1 MKLLPMKKWFAISVC
16 FLLHF
21 AAVAQDNY
29 IEVVVTDTMIVEPQE
44 WNYFVYLQRHVEATA
59 NAPVDEEQRAS
70 DPKVLQQK
78 RAAIKATID
87 SLRALA
93 QQQGG
98 EITGDPENPLN
109 FTLTPTSYYGDEA
122 PQYLS
127 IRFTKRQGIENFIR
141 AIRHRGDLEGRITA
155 TAHPDMPPYTDRL
168 NARLMQ
174 NAQQKAAKLAQ
185 LAGRKLGPIILISE
199 VVEPEKDLYQGFIEH
214 MMDADRSEWLPGW
227 HAGSP
232 DYPTDKIKLDKKLRV
247 RFAFQ

>member
-1 MKLLPMKKWFAISVC
+1 MKLLQMKRLFAISFC
-16 FLLHF
+16 SLLYF
-21 AAVAQDNY
+21 AAIAQETY

-44 WNYFVYLQRHVEATA
+44 WNYFVYLQKHIEAAA
-59 NAPVDEEQRAS
+59 NAPAGEERGAR
-70 DPKVLQQK
+70 DPRILQQK
-78 RAAIKATID
+78 RAAIRATID

-109 FTLTPTSYYGDEA
+109 FTLTPTSFYGDEA

-127 IRFTKRQGIENFIR
+127 MRFTNRQSIENFIR

-174 NAQQKAAKLAQ
+174 NARQKAAKLAQ
-185 LAGRKLGPIILISE
+185 LAGRKLGSIILISE
-199 VVEPEKDLYQGFIEH
+199 VVEPEKNLYQGFIEH

-232 DYPTDKIKLDKKLRV
+232 DYPTDKIKLEKKLRV